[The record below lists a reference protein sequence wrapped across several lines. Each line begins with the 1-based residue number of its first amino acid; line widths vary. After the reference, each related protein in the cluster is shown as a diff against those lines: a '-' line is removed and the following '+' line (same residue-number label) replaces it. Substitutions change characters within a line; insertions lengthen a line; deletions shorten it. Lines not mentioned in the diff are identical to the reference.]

1 MSSKTLFGI
10 AIAAIALQSAPAS
23 AQDTT
28 TPAGTA
34 TAAAAPAIR
43 VARVVMARGVTRRG
57 VTGEATSFPARSGRV
72 YAWLEIE
79 NPGRIETTVVVA
91 WQRPGRTTAPNRG
104 ATLAVPAQR
113 RYHTFAFVV
122 PAEPGTWT
130 AVVRSADGTELARQT
145 FEITPA
151 GSAAAAPPG

>member
-1 MSSKTLFGI
+1 MTSRALVGMAV
-10 AIAAIALQSAPAS
+10 AIAVIAGQGAGQAR

-28 TPAGTA
+28 APA
-34 TAAAAPAIR
+34 TAAPALR
-43 VARVVMARGVTRRG
+43 VVRVVMARGVDRRHA
-57 VTGEATSFPARSGRV
+57 TGEATSFPARSGRV

-79 NPGRIETTVVVA
+79 NPARVETTVVVA
-91 WQRPGRTTAPNRG
+91 WQHPGRPAPGRG
-104 ATLAVPAQR
+104 ATLSVPAQR

-130 AVVRSADGTELARQT
+130 AIVRSADGTELARQT

-151 GSAAAAPPG
+151 G